1 MKNTEI
7 NENDEVT
14 REDLDTSNVVAP
26 YTENTVPNRGTTP
39 TYMRF
44 VSNQRKLFTYL
55 GFAVL
60 AVIAAITAYRY
71 FYLNPLEN
79 EGRTAI
85 FSAQRYFEA
94 DSFKMA
100 LNGDGKN
107 VGFEEAASDY
117 SMTKTGNLA
126 NYYAG
131 IALLQQGKYEDAID
145 HLKDFDTDSKI
156 LKPMALGAIGDAY
169 SQLKDYDNA
178 ADYYMKAAKD
188 NDNEFTAPRFYKKA
202 GLVYEQLGKFDN
214 AVSAYQTIKDKYKG
228 TQDGAEIEKFI
239 ARAST
244 AANQE

>member
-1 MKNTEI
+1 MENKEI
-7 NENDEVT
+7 NENDEVSQK
-14 REDLDTSNVVAP
+14 DLDTSNVVAP

-44 VSNQRKLFTYL
+44 VSNQRKVLTYI

-60 AVIAAITAYRY
+60 ALIAGITAYRY

-85 FSAQRYFEA
+85 FAAQRYFEA
-94 DSFKMA
+94 DSFNLA

-107 VGFEEAASDY
+107 VGFADASSDY
-117 SMTKTGNLA
+117 GMTKTGNLA
-126 NYYAG
+126 EYYAG

-145 HLKDFDTDSKI
+145 HLKDFNTDSKI

-169 SQLKDYDNA
+169 SQLKEYDNA

-188 NDNEFTAPRFYKKA
+188 NENDFTTPRFYKKA
-202 GLVYEQLGKFDN
+202 GMVYEQLGKFDD
-214 AVSAYQTIKDKYKG
+214 AVSAYQIIKDKYKT
-228 TQDGAEIEKFI
+228 TQDGTEIEKYL
-239 ARAST
+239 ARASA
-244 AANQE
+244 AANQD